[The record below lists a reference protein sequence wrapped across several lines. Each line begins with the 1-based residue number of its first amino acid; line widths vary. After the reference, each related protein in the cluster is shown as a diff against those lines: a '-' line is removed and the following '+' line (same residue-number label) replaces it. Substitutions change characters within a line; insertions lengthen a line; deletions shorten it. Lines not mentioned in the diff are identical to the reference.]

1 MNLHL
6 AMGIFALYVVA
17 VSLLRLM
24 AYREFPR
31 LTAMKKVWGRNRGM
45 VLHFL
50 SSVAL
55 PLVLGIVFT
64 SRGVAGFG
72 AEPNRLDQD
81 ISWKA
86 TIYALTTTSTAPVD
100 SRQVVGGRS
109 SAAATPALL
118 SGASDPSAHLE
129 PISLPWHLPAP

>member
-31 LTAMKKVWGRNRGM
+31 LTAMKKAWGRNRGM

-64 SRGVAGFG
+64 SRGVAGLG
-72 AEPNRLDQD
+72 TEPQRLDQD

-86 TIYALTTTSTAPVD
+86 TIYALTAPSSAPAD
-100 SRQVVGGRS
+100 SRQVAGGRS
-109 SAAATPALL
+109 AAAVTPALL
-118 SGASDPSAHLE
+118 SGSSDPSAHLE
-129 PISLPWHLPAP
+129 PIALPWHLPAP